1 MTGRT
6 ERVSTCLGLTVY
18 LLRQKS
24 ITQINKWLENEASA
38 VKEQNPKESSE
49 RECSIRAVIAET
61 ERKASSPW
69 AGLREFPDL
78 RGEST
83 LQGWGWSCLLGA
95 THSSKPVNPLR
106 SGLSPSSCRRDAG
119 RTREGPAGSTNGS
132 EPVGRL
138 GRVGEWCGGGGAL
151 VVWDGVGRG
160 GAPSK
165 EGLLYQTPHL
175 VFQTWTNTAGSTS
188 SICGVLPAVPCS
200 LRAGCWSHCADRK
213 LEIKKDSWE
222 YVTV

>member
-69 AGLREFPDL
+69 ADCIQWVE
-78 RGEST
+78 
-83 LQGWGWSCLLGA
+83 
-95 THSSKPVNPLR
+95 
-106 SGLSPSSCRRDAG
+106 
-119 RTREGPAGSTNGS
+119 
-132 EPVGRL
+132 
-138 GRVGEWCGGGGAL
+138 
-151 VVWDGVGRG
+151 
-160 GAPSK
+160 
-165 EGLLYQTPHL
+165 
-175 VFQTWTNTAGSTS
+175 
-188 SICGVLPAVPCS
+188 S
-200 LRAGCWSHCADRK
+200 LRKNLHLCDNLEARGLYECLDTESPRSEGRRLSQLLHCI
-213 LEIKKDSWE
+213 L
-222 YVTV
+222 